1 MVTQSTQLQ
10 DQMNVAENLAQ
21 IRQIVANVERSLL
34 EESNDWFGV
43 MRFHDIEL
51 IT

>member
-1 MVTQSTQLQ
+1 LAQLQ

-21 IRQIVANVERSLL
+21 IRQIAANVEPSRL